1 MLELILMRH
10 AKSDLPDKALGDFD
24 RTLSTR
30 GKTDAPRMGRE
41 LAGRGLIPEKV
52 LCSPA
57 RRARETLKLILEE
70 MKAGPSVVYD
80 ETLYTFGDGL
90 AYLERLRREKHGAP
104 LMLMGHNP
112 SVQNLALR
120 LGTRGD
126 PALLAAIGRKF
137 PTAAAAIIILPEDDW
152 SELSPGPEI
161 SGELKLFLT
170 PKTLDAL

>member
-1 MLELILMRH
+1 
-10 AKSDLPDKALGDFD
+10 
-24 RTLSTR
+24 
-30 GKTDAPRMGRE
+30 MGRE
-41 LAGRGLIPEKV
+41 LARRGLIPEKV

-90 AYLERLRREKHGAP
+90 AYLDRLRGEKHGAP
-104 LMLMGHNP
+104 IMLMGHNP

-137 PTAAAAIIILPEDDW
+137 PTAAAAIIILPGDDW